1 MISTALIGLGVVF
14 ITLGTIGLVRFQDL
28 YAKLHALAKV
38 DNVGLRCI
46 ALGLMLE
53 APTLSLAL
61 KIGAIWLLTLVSSA
75 SLAYIIAS
83 SKYKKEGLHDC

>member
-1 MISTALIGLGVVF
+1 MFGAFLVGLGAVF
-14 ITLGTIGLVRFQDL
+14 ITIGTVGLIRFPDL
-28 YAKLHALAKV
+28 YSRLHALAKV
-38 DNVGLRCI
+38 DNVGLGCI

-53 APTLSLAL
+53 ASSVSIAL

-83 SKYKKEGLHDC
+83 SKYKEDPRAH